1 MTVADELA
9 TRARH
14 FYALARKALD
24 PSTKDRLVRLA
35 DDYLKQAHELR
46 QANTFTPIPQ
56 INTSFKRPGNKPPDT
71 L

>member
-35 DDYLKQAHELR
+35 DDYLKQAQELR
-46 QANTFTPIPQ
+46 Q
-56 INTSFKRPGNKPPDT
+56 SFAKSLDVLVHT
-71 L
+71 AID